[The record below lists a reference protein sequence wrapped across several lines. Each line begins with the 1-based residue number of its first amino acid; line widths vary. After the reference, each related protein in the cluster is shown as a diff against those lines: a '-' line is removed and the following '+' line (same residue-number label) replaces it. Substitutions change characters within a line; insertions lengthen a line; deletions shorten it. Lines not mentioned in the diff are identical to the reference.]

1 MISLGILSV
10 PATVLA
16 LFTLAFAAPYPLLR
30 RLGLSPLLALA
41 AAPAAAYAIAGAAA
55 IASSYLGIF
64 YGPGSYFALLALC
77 TGIAFALPRSLRPP
91 LSLSLGMGRYGALLV
106 AGASLCALAPIWL
119 AFPGLSTV
127 LQRWDML
134 FHLNTVHAILQG
146 GDASS
151 LHLAALAR
159 SSRAPG
165 FYPGGFHALATAL
178 PLAPAPLLTNLA
190 ALILNFFPW
199 VFGTAALARALW
211 PRVPAA
217 ASICAAAAA
226 LLPAAPLHL
235 WLFVAPLANS
245 AGYAALPGVLAVTV
259 CAWRDLV
266 SGSTQT
272 RQALFGRA
280 LLLSALACGL
290 AIAHP
295 SALLALC
302 LCLSFGG
309 AGYLFAQGRL
319 RSRYGVLALLAF
331 LPVLA
336 LALSPLGSS
345 VSGFSSSVTV
355 PLWQGV
361 GELLTGLTSVWP
373 MPFGVA
379 LFVASL
385 PALLNRTDKHPSRY
399 ALLFC
404 LLAWGALYL
413 DASLDGPFHLS
424 GLWYSDQNRMAPL
437 VGLVC
442 VLLLPSAL
450 PYWRAHSRAGLAV
463 LVALGATLLLSLP
476 TRYANT
482 AVNLEPDRAD
492 RPRFLTSDEY
502 RLFAAH
508 AEKLRGGGKVLASPL
523 SGASHLEALHGV
535 PVYFPSAGLHP
546 TEVDKQVMAA
556 AASAGH
562 DRQACALLKRAGI
575 GYLYEERRDYHQGPY
590 FSVFWDLPN
599 DLGPTLFSTDHSRM
613 IKLECRAN

>member
-178 PLAPAPLLTNLA
+178 PLAPASLLTNLA

-245 AGYAALPGVLAVTV
+245 AGYAALPGVLAVAV

-309 AGYLFAQGRL
+309 AGYLYAQGRL

-379 LFVASL
+379 LFVVSL

-413 DASLDGPFHLS
+413 DASLGGPFHLS

-450 PYWRAHSRAGLAV
+450 PYWRAHSRARLAV

-482 AVNLEPDRAD
+482 AVNLEPDRPD